1 MASVV
6 APTPSPRRGDKSRRW
21 RVAPKPSPRRLLA
34 DVASAVASSSRDE
47 LLLRT
52 MFVYYCCISSRPAI
66 FTASSRDTQT
76 GVEVA
81 SSGARFK

>member
-6 APTPSPRRGDKSRRW
+6 APRHRRDAVTSRVDGAWPPRHRRDACSTAC
-21 RVAPKPSPRRLLA
+21 RTGAP
-34 DVASAVASSSRDE
+34 SSRNE

-52 MFVYYCCISSRPAI
+52 MFVYYCCLSSFPASLM
-66 FTASSRDTQT
+66 ASSRDTQT
-76 GVEVA
+76 FAVA